1 MATYVLAELPD
12 ILITVRGKDSI
23 TTRQKALDKIADMLS
38 SGELPTEVPKGLTPD
53 DLILTEAPART
64 TDAEGDE
71 EQEPLSMA
79 VRELH
84 KFLLMKIRTQRLKQL
99 ALQARQNIDTI
110 LTLESIERDLD
121 QLEEMLKGDYKTIKE
136 FVLAL
141 GEYRQTKTGAEAAL
155 AILDEALQFKLSIT
169 TTPSSL
175 AETEGFGSNTKE
187 KTAKT
192 GTTDTE
198 GEVTNERIRNGFKR
212 KLELNGALNQ

>member
-38 SGELPTEVPKGLTPD
+38 SGELPTEVPNGLTPD

-64 TDAEGDE
+64 TEPESDE

-212 KLELNGALNQ
+212 KLGLNGALNQ